1 MYLERANR
9 VARLALIIGP
19 ESTATRLFT
28 SILSQH
34 PQMLGTPD
42 AKKHDDLLDEVWAKL
57 KGGDIQGAL
66 TCLPDLQGYEYLL
79 TRRTI
84 PYGGQ
89 SGVDATP
96 LDIPP
101 LQALQRLCK
110 RTRLDLILLVTTR
123 STAANLA
130 SWTLARASSGGLLK
144 RAQWMYRGAYWY
156 IFDFV
161 LHYRG
166 RLLFFFLSLE
176 ALLLDQEQYVQSVF
190 ELLGLAPFHIELD
203 LNTDVNE
210 KRYEWYSEQG
220 DERGFW

>member
-34 PQMLGTPD
+34 PQVLGTPD
-42 AKKHDDLLDEVWAKL
+42 AKKHDDLLDDVWAKL

-101 LQALQRLCK
+101 LWALYGLCQQAG
-110 RTRLDLILLVTTR
+110 LDLIVLITTR

-130 SWTLARASSGGLLK
+130 SWTLARASCDSLK
-144 RAQWMYRGAYWY
+144 KARFMYHRAYRY
-156 IFDFV
+156 IFEFLIRHTASV
-161 LHYRG
+161 P
-166 RLLFFFLSLE
+166 FFFLSME
-176 ALLLDQEQYVQSVF
+176 ALLLDRQWYVQSIF
-190 ELLGLAPFHIELD
+190 EILGLPSFHVELD
-203 LNTDVNE
+203 LNTEVNE
-210 KRYEWYSEQG
+210 KRYEWYAEQG